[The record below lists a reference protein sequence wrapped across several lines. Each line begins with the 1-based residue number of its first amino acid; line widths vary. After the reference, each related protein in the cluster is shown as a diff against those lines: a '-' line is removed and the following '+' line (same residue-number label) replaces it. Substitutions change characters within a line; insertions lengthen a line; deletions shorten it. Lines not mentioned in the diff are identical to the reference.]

1 MEPLTVLYS
10 KDKLTALLTNI
21 MLRWWWQAVKNT
33 LTYYDT
39 LLLKVVKMFMIQT
52 PC

>member
-1 MEPLTVLYS
+1 MEPLTGLYS

-21 MLRWWWQAVKNT
+21 RLRWWWQAVTNT

-39 LLLKVVKMFMIQT
+39 LLLKVVKIFIIQA